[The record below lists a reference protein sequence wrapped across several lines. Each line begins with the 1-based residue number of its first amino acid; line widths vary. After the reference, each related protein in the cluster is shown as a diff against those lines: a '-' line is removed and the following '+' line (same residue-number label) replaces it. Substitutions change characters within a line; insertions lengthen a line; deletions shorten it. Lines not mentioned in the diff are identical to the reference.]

1 MLSFKNISPVIVVLG
16 LLGSLPFLILSVVV
30 NYSVISAGNA
40 ASSQILGIYAPSIF
54 VNYSAII
61 LAFLSGALWGSRDN
75 IRNSKEQTSLLV
87 FTNLMAISAWL
98 LIIASHLSNLL
109 LLISVLLLG
118 VAFFAIY
125 LMEVFYM
132 VIPPGYKALRRLLT
146 LIVIIS
152 HFSLFVGLSWS

>member
-1 MLSFKNISPVIVVLG
+1 MLFFRNISPTILILG
-16 LLGSLPFLILSVVV
+16 LLGSVPFLILAVVI
-30 NYSVISAGNA
+30 NYSVISEGDA
-40 ASSQILGIYAPSIF
+40 ASSEILGIYAPSIF

-61 LAFLSGALWGSRDN
+61 LAFLSGTLWGSRDK

-118 VAFFAIY
+118 VAFFVIY
-125 LMEVFYM
+125 LMEVFYL
-132 VIPPGYKALRRLLT
+132 VIPPGYKAFRRLLT

-152 HFSLFVGLSWS
+152 HFSLFIGLSWS

>member
-1 MLSFKNISPVIVVLG
+1 MLFFRNISPVIVILG
-16 LLGSLPFLILSVVV
+16 LLGSLPFLIVPVVV

-98 LIIASHLSNLL
+98 LLIASYLSNLL

-125 LMEVFYM
+125 LIEVFYM
-132 VIPPGYKALRRLLT
+132 TIPSGYKALRRLLT
-146 LIVIIS
+146 LIVVIS

>member
-1 MLSFKNISPVIVVLG
+1 MLSFEDISPVIVVLG

-61 LAFLSGALWGSRDN
+61 LAFLSGALRGNRDN

-98 LIIASHLSNLL
+98 LLIASHLSNLL
-109 LLISVLLLG
+109 LLISVILLG
-118 VAFFAIY
+118 
-125 LMEVFYM
+125 L
-132 VIPPGYKALRRLLT
+132 ALS
-146 LIVIIS
+146 LIHI
-152 HFSLFVGLSWS
+152 

>member
-16 LLGSLPFLILSVVV
+16 LLGSLPFLIVSVVV

-98 LIIASHLSNLL
+98 LLIASHPIK
-109 LLISVLLLG
+109 LI
-118 VAFFAIY
+118 AID
-125 LMEVFYM
+125 FC
-132 VIPPGYKALRRLLT
+132 A
-146 LIVIIS
+146 
-152 HFSLFVGLSWS
+152 FVGSSVFCYLSHRSFLYDHSFRLQSFEASVDFDCGHQSL

>member
-1 MLSFKNISPVIVVLG
+1 MLSFRNISPVIVILG
-16 LLGSLPFLILSVVV
+16 LLGSLPFLILSMVV

-40 ASSQILGIYAPSIF
+40 ASSEILGIYAPSIF

-61 LAFLSGALWGSRDN
+61 LAFLSGALWGGRDN
-75 IRNSKEQTSLLV
+75 IRNSKEQISLLV

-98 LIIASHLSNLL
+98 LLIASHLSNLL

-125 LMEVFYM
+125 LMEVFYI
-132 VIPPGYKALRRLLT
+132 VISPGYKALRRLLT
-146 LIVIIS
+146 LIVVIS